1 MSYADRNSNPNQK
14 FLTGGIVALIQGGVA
29 LALINGFAVTML
41 KTDPPRRTEGVQIN
55 LDPLP
60 LPPPPPQPETKVEQP
75 KLIDPVITTTIPPI
89 KIPTAVETPTLVQ
102 SATPASSGTPEGT
115 VIDPFPQPSS
125 TPSPRFQPR
134 GAMPRNDPSTWV
146 TTLDYPT
153 SELRAEHQ
161 GTVRFR
167 VDVDARGRVGQCSIL
182 SSSGY
187 SGLDEATCKY
197 VTRRARFEPATNA
210 DGQASAGTYMG
221 TIRWIIPRD

>member
-1 MSYADRNSNPNQK
+1 MSYVDRNSNPNQK

-41 KTDPPRRTEGVQIN
+41 QSGPKHHTEGVMVH
-55 LDPLP
+55 LDPP
-60 LPPPPPQPETKVEQP
+60 PPPPPQPMTQPEQP
-75 KLIDPVITTTIPPI
+75 KLIETIATTTHSDIV
-89 KIPTAVETPTLVQ
+89 KPTTSEQPTTVPTTLP
-102 SATPASSGTPEGT
+102 TTTGTLDGDLIT
-115 VIDPFPQPSS
+115 PFPQPST

-134 GAMPRNDPSTWV
+134 GAMPRNDPSSWI
-146 TTLDYPT
+146 TTQDYPT

-161 GTVRFR
+161 GMVRFR
-167 VDVDARGRVGQCSIL
+167 VDVDARGRAGQCTIL

-197 VTRRARFEPATNA
+197 VSKRARFEPATNA
-210 DGQASAGTYMG
+210 DGEAAAGSYMG

>member
-14 FLTGGIVALIQGGVA
+14 FLTGGVVALIQGGVA
-29 LALINGFAVTML
+29 LALINGFAVTMF
-41 KTDPPRRTEGVQIN
+41 KPEPQKNPEGIMVRLN
-55 LDPLP
+55 
-60 LPPPPPQPETKVEQP
+60 PPPPPPKPQTEQEQP
-75 KLIDPVITTTIPPI
+75 KLIDPVITTSIPPI
-89 KIPTAVETPTLVQ
+89 KIPTAIETPTPVQ
-102 SATPASSGTPEGT
+102 SATPTSSGTPDGT
-115 VIDPFPQPSS
+115 IIDPIPQPSS

-134 GAMPRNDPSTWV
+134 GAMPRNDPSSWV

-153 SELRAEHQ
+153 NELRAEHQ
-161 GTVRFR
+161 GMVRFR
-167 VDVDARGRVGQCSIL
+167 VDVDARGRVAQCSIL

-197 VTRRARFEPATNA
+197 VSRRARFEPATNA